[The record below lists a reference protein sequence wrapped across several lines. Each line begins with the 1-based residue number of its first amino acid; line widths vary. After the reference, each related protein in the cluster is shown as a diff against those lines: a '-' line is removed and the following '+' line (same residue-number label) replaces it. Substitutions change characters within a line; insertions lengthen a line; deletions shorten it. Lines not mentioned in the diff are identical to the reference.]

1 MASKGK
7 ITEIA
12 DIQAIQKQIDT
23 INTGLG
29 SVVISLEKVVSS
41 SLKVNDSFSNST
53 GIKDLTEAQKNLSK
67 EQREAEIH
75 AQKLA
80 KEAANREKAEL
91 LLQNA
96 IDKSKTATNQQ
107 TSAYKSL
114 SDSLNANR
122 KAWKDLAATNQENT
136 TQGKALLETI
146 KKQDTELK
154 KIDATVG
161 QHQRNV
167 GNYKNAILE
176 AINALKDENNELKK
190 EQKTLQESQK
200 GLKKNSD
207 EYKKNAVA
215 IIQNKSAIENNNKE
229 IKSNQILLGSGTNA
243 IEQYGGKFGSLI
255 KQSQD
260 FTVANGGL
268 KGSLQAG
275 GQAVAGFGKQL
286 LTLLANPIVLI
297 IGGIAAAVML
307 LVKAMN
313 SNGEA
318 TEKMNQVLA
327 PFKAILGAVFNV
339 LGKVVGTFLDGV
351 LAVQKFATAIISII
365 PGMVG
370 VAVATNKQIQLEKE
384 RQKLAEE
391 ERADIVSD
399 SKDRLRVAELK
410 KELARSDKY
419 TAEQRIAMARE
430 IDKIEKANMLDDVN
444 RQIRRHNLLIAQMK
458 SEGKTYKDLTEDQKQ
473 AFRESQAKIN
483 DLRADYLDK
492 TKKVGAKEAALTEEI
507 ESEKQKKREESEK
520 KREESEKKREESE
533 KKREELNKKRI
544 EDEKKLR
551 DIRVSLIQDETER
564 ELQTLF
570 NKYDDDYKANKG
582 NKAIQLALNEKY
594 AQDVEKINKKVA
606 DDKKAAD
613 QKIKDD
619 AAKNAD
625 ILWEEYETFT
635 NQQNEIDLE
644 KKKKQEAAKLEIDK
658 KAAEKRKEIYEA
670 SSQAVMDIFNGI
682 VGLQNAAYETD
693 LQKLDDKA
701 KQDEEAKEKE
711 LKAAGNNAEL
721 KEKINEKYEAKE
733 KEREKERRK
742 IELEKAKFQK
752 QAAIFGIIL
761 DTAKAIAN
769 HLTRPWLIPFDIL
782 TGGIQLAVAAAQ
794 PLPKYK
800 HGRKGGKAE
809 LAIVGEAGQ
818 EAIRL
823 KSGETYLTPNKET
836 RMFLPDGASVIPNHE
851 LMKNLSY
858 KDLPASIRN
867 EKQSFSDLIPF
878 LSNISDTV
886 KNKKETHLNITE
898 SGFYTIVKNGSSQTT
913 YVNNK
918 FKN

>member
-1 MASKGK
+1 MGSKGK

-23 INTGLG
+23 INSGLG
-29 SVVISLEKVVSS
+29 SVVKSLETVTAN
-41 SLKVNDSFSNST
+41 SLKVNESFSNSK
-53 GIKDLTEAQKNLSK
+53 GLKDLTEAQKNLSK

-96 IDKSKTATNQQ
+96 VDKSKTATNQQ

-207 EYKKNAVA
+207 EYKNNAVA

-365 PGMVG
+365 PGMEG
-370 VAVATNKQIQLEKE
+370 VADATNKQIQLEKE

-430 IDKIEKANMLDDVN
+430 IDKIEKTNMLDDVN

-507 ESEKQKKREESEK
+507 ETEKQ
-520 KREESEKKREESE
+520 KKREESE

-570 NKYDDDYKANKG
+570 NRYDDDYKANKG

-606 DDKKAAD
+606 DDKNAAD

-625 ILWEEYETFT
+625 ILWKEYETFT
-635 NQQNEIDLE
+635 NQQNEIDL
-644 KKKKQEAAKLEIDK
+644 KKKEKQEADKLEIDK
-658 KAAEKRKEIYEA
+658 KAAEKRKEIYSA
-670 SSQAVMDIFNGI
+670 SANAVMDIFNGI

-701 KQDEEAKEKE
+701 KQDEDAKEKE

-721 KEKINEKYEAKE
+721 KEKINKKYEAKE

-761 DTAKAIAN
+761 DTSKAIVS
-769 HLTRPWLIPFDIL
+769 HLTTPWLIPFDVL

-794 PLPKYK
+794 PIPKYK
-800 HGRKGGKAE
+800 AGRKGGKAE

-836 RMFLPDGASVIPNHE
+836 KMFLPEGASVIPNHE

-918 FKN
+918 FKS